1 MAFIR
6 SELNDK
12 IRNIT
17 LDDIQRRGVLVSPEE
32 ASRINTILNSVSHTV
47 PFYNADALLD
57 ITNSSQLNSAF
68 DLIWLDHSIL
78 IEDITILYNLYRGI
92 LEKTKERLV
101 VPRLGVKE
109 AISTTRNY
117 LKLQA
122 YESFYNLVQSF
133 HMGSVNNEEQ
143 INTKLVIDKESGIM
157 HLPIV
162 REFRY
167 SSDADMNISFDL
179 ITKGCKVIEQSDISF
194 LFDSDL
200 VWYINIVSEKLINEF
215 PYESY
220 DGVLLGIDINLPSVV
235 NVNTIKVRLVSDVTE
250 EIIDVLYSKN
260 YSDTEADTRIDGFS
274 VTNNGFVTDI
284 SFEPVFT
291 RRLRV
296 IIGSKLFREAERD
309 TYIKNRID
317 PNYEEKV
324 IKEVREI
331 ETDHLFLDRPID
343 IATARSRVTDA
354 IFLDTI
360 EIKKSRKIYSIPI
373 RTIEVLYREYG
384 AYGSFSTRGTVLE
397 GNLAVITMEE
407 EVVNSNG
414 IKVVKKA
421 IINGIDYSI
430 GSLEEDGYVRD
441 IVVVKIGDIDNRS
454 KTYSFTTNFIPR
466 NDNDIEIMAFGKVL
480 DLSNVNF
487 NITEQ
492 QQSGNKYY
500 LSQSSE
506 IVEGTTFTL
515 RYLPALYDRAGVEY
529 DPRKLDIIVS
539 LGKPNTK
546 NNLIANR
553 VSKDIYFYAT
563 PTDISRYPINE
574 VSLYKDTY
582 RTPVDNA
589 GAPFNGEPNS
599 IGDVLWDGTSGYVQL
614 SAKVYGPY
622 RGAYLLIEEEKNVDN
637 NGFLQEIGN
646 PSVKGTTEPYVKG
659 MIQVFQGTKPAVI
672 LSEYS
677 ARYGNVDEYK
687 RITIDTNSIDMSK
700 PVKVYYHPLPK
711 YNGTFDNTTR
721 NNMEKHNVSQNLVTS
736 EQIKE
741 ITLERY
747 PFIDPDVIGS
757 TLFTKNRGTW
767 FFKDRTSIIY
777 EPIVIYVDRK
787 KLELDKDYRL
797 SGKKVSFFE
806 NITGNINIRYY
817 VLADRVGF
825 KIEMYR
831 EEPLKIGNTA
841 RLLSFLALGKVVK

>member
-6 SELNDK
+6 SELNNK
-12 IRNIT
+12 IRNIAVS
-17 LDDIQRRGVLVSPEE
+17 DIQKRGALISPEE
-32 ASRINTILNSVSHTV
+32 ATRISGIITSTSHSV
-47 PFYNADALLD
+47 PFFNADVLLD
-57 ITNSSQLNSAF
+57 IANSNQINRGA

-78 IEDITILYNLYRGI
+78 IEDVEILYNLYRGI

-109 AISTTRNY
+109 AISITRNY
-117 LKLQA
+117 LKLRA

-157 HLPIV
+157 HLPVV

-167 SSDADMNISFDL
+167 SSDSDMNISFKL
-179 ITKGCKVIEQSDISF
+179 ITKGCKIIDQSDISF

-200 VWYINIVSEKLINEF
+200 VWYINIASEKLLNQF
-215 PYESY
+215 PYETY
-220 DGVLLGIDINLPSVV
+220 DGVLLAVDIDLPSVI

-250 EIIDVLYSKN
+250 EIVDVLYSKN
-260 YSDTEADTRIDGFS
+260 YSDTEADTRIEDFS

-296 IIGSKLFREAERD
+296 IVGSKLFREAEKD

-317 PNYEEKV
+317 PKYEEKV
-324 IKEVREI
+324 IREIREI

-343 IATARSRVTDA
+343 ITTARSKVTDA
-354 IFLDTI
+354 IFLDSI

-384 AYGSFSTRGTVLE
+384 AYGSFSNKGTILE

-407 EVVNSNG
+407 EVVNSKG

-441 IVVVKIGDIDNRS
+441 IVVVKIGDIDNRL

-480 DLSNVNF
+480 DPNNINF
-487 NITEQ
+487 TITEQ

-515 RYLPALYDRAGVEY
+515 RYLPAVYDRSGVEY

-563 PTDISRYPINE
+563 PTTISRYPINE
-574 VSLYKDTY
+574 VSLFKEIY
-582 RTPVDNA
+582 RTPVNNS
-589 GAPFNGEPNS
+589 GAPLNGEPNS
-599 IGDVLWDGTSGYVQL
+599 IGTIFWDGTSGYVEL
-614 SAKVYGPY
+614 SEKVYGPY
-622 RGAYLLIEEEKNVDN
+622 RGAYLLIEEEKNVDS
-637 NGFLQEIGN
+637 NGFLEQIGN
-646 PSVKGTTEPYVKG
+646 SSIKGTTEPYVRE

-672 LSEYS
+672 LAEYS

-687 RITIDTNSIDMSK
+687 KITIDVNSIDISK

-711 YNGTFDNTTR
+711 YNGTFDNVTR
-721 NNMEKHNVSQNLVTS
+721 NNVEKHNVSQNLVTS
-736 EQIKE
+736 EKIKE

-747 PFIDPDVIGS
+747 PFIDPDIIGS

-777 EPIVIYVDRK
+777 EPIVIYIDRK
-787 KLELDKDYRL
+787 KLELDKDFRL
-797 SGKKVSFFE
+797 SGKKISFTE
-806 NITGNINIRYY
+806 NVTGNINIRYY

-831 EEPLKIGNTA
+831 EEPLKVGNTA

>member
-17 LDDIQRRGVLVSPEE
+17 VEDIRRRGALVTPEE
-32 ASRINTILNSVSHTV
+32 ASRISTIINSASHTV
-47 PFYNADALLD
+47 PFFSAENLQD
-57 ITNSSQLNSAF
+57 ITNSNQINTGL

-78 IEDITILYNLYRGI
+78 IEDVTILYNLYRGI

-101 VPRLGVKE
+101 VPRLSVKE

-117 LKLQA
+117 LKLRA

-157 HLPIV
+157 HLPVV

-167 SSDADMNISFDL
+167 SSSADMNISFKL
-179 ITKGCKVIEQSDISF
+179 ITKGCKVIDQSDISF

-200 VWYINIVSEKLINEF
+200 VWYTNIASEKLINEF
-215 PYESY
+215 PYENY
-220 DGVLLGIDINLPSVV
+220 DGVLLAVDIDLPSVI
-235 NVNTIKVRLVSDVTE
+235 NVNTVKVRLVSDITE
-250 EIIDVLYSKN
+250 EIVDILYSKN
-260 YSDTEADTRIDGFS
+260 YSDSEADTRIDNFS

-296 IIGSKLFREAERD
+296 IVGSKLFREAEKD
-309 TYIKNRID
+309 TYIRNRID
-317 PNYEEKV
+317 PKYEEKV
-324 IKEVREI
+324 IREVREI
-331 ETDHLFLDRPID
+331 ETDHLFLDRSVNINE
-343 IATARSRVTDA
+343 ARDRIVDA
-354 IFLDTI
+354 IFLDPI

-384 AYGSFSTRGTVLE
+384 AYGSFSTKGTILE
-397 GNLAVITMEE
+397 GNLAVVTMEE

-466 NDNDIEIMAFGKVL
+466 NDNDIEIMAFGRIL
-480 DLSNVNF
+480 DPSNINF
-487 NITEQ
+487 TLTEQ

-500 LSQSSE
+500 LSQTSE

-515 RYLPALYDRAGVEY
+515 RYLPAVYDRAGVEY

-563 PTDISRYPINE
+563 PTTISRYPINE
-574 VSLYKDTY
+574 VSLYKDIY
-582 RTPVDNA
+582 RTPVNNS
-589 GAPFNGEPNS
+589 GLPLNGEPNS
-599 IGDVLWDGTSGYVQL
+599 IGTIYWNGTSGYVEL
-614 SAKVYGPY
+614 SQKVYGPY
-622 RGAYLLIEEEKNVDN
+622 RGAYLLIEEEKKVDS
-637 NGFLQEIGN
+637 NGFLEEIGN
-646 PSVKGTTEPYVKG
+646 PSVKGTTEPYVRE

-677 ARYGNVDEYK
+677 ARYGDVDEYK
-687 RITIDTNSIDMSK
+687 KITIDVNSIDVSK

-711 YNGTFDNTTR
+711 YDGTFDNITR
-721 NNMEKHNVSQNLVTS
+721 NNIEKHNNSQNLITS

-747 PFIDPDVIGS
+747 PFIDPDITGS
-757 TLFTKNRGTW
+757 SLFTKNRGTW

-777 EPIVIYVDRK
+777 EPIVVYVDRK
-787 KLELDKDYRL
+787 KLELDKDFTI
-797 SGKKVSFFE
+797 SGKKISFNN

-831 EEPLKIGNTA
+831 EEPLKVGNTA
-841 RLLSFLALGKVVK
+841 RMLSFLALGKVVK